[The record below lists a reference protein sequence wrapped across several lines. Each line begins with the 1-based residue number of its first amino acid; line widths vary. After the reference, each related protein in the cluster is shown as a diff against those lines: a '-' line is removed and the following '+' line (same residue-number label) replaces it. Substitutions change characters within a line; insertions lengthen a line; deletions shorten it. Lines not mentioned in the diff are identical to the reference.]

1 MGECSRKDVVIK
13 VTISTVTTT
22 VNPRFQTE
30 HGMEEPC

>member
-13 VTISTVTTT
+13 VTTT